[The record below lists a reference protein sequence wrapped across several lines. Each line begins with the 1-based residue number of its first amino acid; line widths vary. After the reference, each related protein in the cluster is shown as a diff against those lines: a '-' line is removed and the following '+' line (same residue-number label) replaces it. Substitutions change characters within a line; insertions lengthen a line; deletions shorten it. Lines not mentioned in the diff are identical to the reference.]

1 MRIAFVCQHGP
12 IEAKAV
18 LLAASIRAHLEPQI
32 ELIAAHP
39 RNAGDLSVETTQAL
53 KHLDAHIRP
62 IRNPLHA
69 DYPIGHKLVALAL
82 TAGPGLGIFLDSDIL
97 AMRRPTVWPTA
108 LGMVPASRNHHDRRV
123 WERAYG
129 NFGLLPPKAKAPPIL
144 TGDATAPYF
153 NAGMIAVPGPLVSRL
168 ATTWINTALKLD
180 GDHAIPLGSKRPYLD
195 QLSIP
200 IAAARIGHQIEPL
213 DPDWNFM
220 AWAFRLTGR
229 EPPIF
234 FHYQNWQ
241 RLREE
246 PEAEAAIAAACATP
260 SVRAALAH
268 IF

>member
-1 MRIAFVCQHGP
+1 MVQSKQKPSC
-12 IEAKAV
+12 
-18 LLAASIRAHLEPQI
+18 LAASIRAHFEPQI

-53 KHLDAHIRP
+53 KHLDVHIRP

-69 DYPIGHKLVALAL
+69 DYPIGQKLVALAL

-97 AMRRPTVWPTA
+97 AMRRPTACPTA

-129 NFGLLPPKAKAPPIL
+129 TFGLLPPKAKAPPIL

-168 ATTWINTALKLD
+168 AKTWINTALKLD

-195 QLSIP
+195 QLS
-200 IAAARIGHQIEPL
+200 
-213 DPDWNFM
+213 
-220 AWAFRLTGR
+220 
-229 EPPIF
+229 
-234 FHYQNWQ
+234 
-241 RLREE
+241 
-246 PEAEAAIAAACATP
+246 TP
-260 SVRAALAH
+260 SPPPASATRSSPSIRNGILWSGRSAYPAASHPSSSTTKIGNACGRNPKPRQPSPLPAPPPA
-268 IF
+268 